1 VLPTDIAGHRVTPLW
16 VSTAAG
22 GAVSEVLLDSLV
34 VVVVAT
40 RIRRYSVRSPAA
52 VGSAGDY
59 RLAVWQLW
67 GRGVFPENPELPPLW
82 VI

>member
-1 VLPTDIAGHRVTPLW
+1 
-16 VSTAAG
+16 
-22 GAVSEVLLDSLV
+22 V
-34 VVVVAT
+34 VVVVVVT
-40 RIRRYSVRSPAA
+40 MTIRSYSVRNPAA

-59 RLAVWQLW
+59 RLAAWQLW